1 MSQRPAFHEAKPL
14 EHRYELLM
22 LFEIANGN
30 PNGDPDADNAPRA
43 DPETGHGLVTDV
55 CIKRKVRNFISLTR
69 GNKAPDEIYVKD
81 RGILAN
87 QQKRAYTALNKTEGS
102 SSPDNDARAWM
113 CANFYDIRAFG
124 AVMTTG
130 KTKESAEDGGK
141 KKGMSNGKE
150 KMWNCGQVR
159 GPVQFAFS
167 RSLDPV
173 TSVAHTITRTALTNP
188 GDTQRE
194 STTNEEG
201 EEQAGSGQMGR
212 KHGIAYGLYAMH
224 GFVSPFLAADTKFT
238 ERDLGLLL
246 EAMRNMFELD
256 HSAAR
261 GEMATRSLVLFEH
274 QGSPDSPNEAKLGR
288 APAHKIFETVPLPK
302 VKLARSFQD
311 YVEAGLILPD
321 DGAEVLP
328 GVRAWRYV

>member
-1 MSQRPAFHEAKPL
+1 MSQRARFEDTKPL
-14 EHRYELLM
+14 EHRYELLL
-22 LFEIANGN
+22 LFDVSNGN
-30 PNGDPDADNAPRA
+30 PNGDPDADNAPRT

-55 CIKRKVRNFISLTR
+55 CIKRKIRNFVTLTR
-69 GNKAPDEIYVKD
+69 KNAPPNEIYVKE

-87 QQKRAYTALNKTEGS
+87 EQREAYIKNNLEAS
-102 SSPDNDARAWM
+102 SSPNMTARAWM
-113 CANFYDIRAFG
+113 CANYYDIRAFG

-130 KTKESAEDGGK
+130 KTKEGAEDGK
-141 KKGMSNGKE
+141 KSASKGKE

-159 GPVQFAFS
+159 GPVQFGFA

-173 TSVAHTITRTALTNP
+173 TSISHTITRTALTNA

-194 STTNEEG
+194 TTMEDG
-201 EEQAGSGQMGR
+201 EEKAGSGQIGR

-224 GFVSPFLAADTKFT
+224 GFLSPFLAEDTKFT

-246 EAMRNMFELD
+246 EAMTNMFELD
-256 HSAAR
+256 RSAAR
-261 GEMATRSLVLFEH
+261 GEMATRALLLFEH
-274 QGSPDSPNEAKLGR
+274 EGKLGN
-288 APAHKIFETVPLPK
+288 APAHKVFATAHLPEMARLPER
-302 VKLARSFQD
+302 KLARSFED
-311 YVEAGLILPD
+311 YLEAGLTLPE

>member
-1 MSQRPAFHEAKPL
+1 MTNHAKFEDTKPL
-14 EHRYELLM
+14 EHRYELLL
-22 LFEIANGN
+22 LFDITNGN
-30 PNGDPDADNAPRA
+30 PNGDPDADNAPRT

-55 CIKRKVRNFISLTR
+55 CIKRKVRNFVSQTR
-69 GNKAPDEIYVKD
+69 ENKPPDEIYVKD

-87 QQKRAYTALNKTEGS
+87 QQQRAYAALNKNEGS
-102 SSPDNDARAWM
+102 SSPNNDARAWM

-130 KTKESAEDGGK
+130 KTKESAEEGER
-141 KKGMSNGKE
+141 KKGAAKGKE

-167 RSLDPV
+167 RSIDPV
-173 TSVAHTITRTALTNP
+173 TSVAHTITRTALTNA

-246 EAMRNMFELD
+246 DSMTNMFEMD
-256 HSAAR
+256 RSAAR
-261 GEMATRSLVLFEH
+261 GEMATRALVLFEH
-274 QGSPDSPNEAKLGR
+274 EAKLGN
-288 APAHKIFETVPLPK
+288 APAHKVFETVELPST
-302 VKLARSFQD
+302 KLARSFQNYLD
-311 YVEAGLILPD
+311 AGLFLPE